1 MALWEPNKYWFTP
14 DRRGGVAY
22 QQHGNVALTL
32 AGPFGSAARHEET
45 AAGFMRYCAE
55 HALIPCFYSCT
66 AELWPMLRARGFR
79 RVAVAQETR
88 LAVRELEFKGKEWQ
102 NVRTA
107 LNRAAKTGVQAVWG
121 RYSEFP
127 APLRTQLSEVSEEW
141 AAQKHVPEMGFTL
154 GSIDELD
161 DDEVLCCLAVDA
173 AGRVQGVTSWL
184 PVYEDGQLVSWTLDF
199 MRRRGDAFP
208 GVMEFLIASAVLE
221 LKGTVEVIS
230 LSGSPLAKD
239 RAGDDAAGAR
249 RRPAATRC
257 ARRSDAGRRGWP
269 GSWTWW
275 AGPWNPSTASARWQ
289 PSSRASNRTTARFTC
304 ITRIR
309 CNCLRWAGP

>member
-1 MALWEPNKYWFTP
+1 
-14 DRRGGVAY
+14 
-22 QQHGNVALTL
+22 
-32 AGPFGSAARHEET
+32 
-45 AAGFMRYCAE
+45 
-55 HALIPCFYSCT
+55 
-66 AELWPMLRARGFR
+66 MLRARGFR

-173 AGRVQGVTSWL
+173 SGRVQGVTSWL
-184 PVYEDGQLVSWTLDF
+184 PVYEHGQLDPRLH
-199 MRRRGDAFP
+199 AP
-208 GVMEFLIASAVLE
+208 
-221 LKGTVEVIS
+221 
-230 LSGSPLAKD
+230 
-239 RAGDDAAGAR
+239 AR
-249 RRPAATRC
+249 RRFPWC
-257 ARRSDAGRRGWP
+257 HGVPHCFRRAGTQAHG
-269 GSWTWW
+269 
-275 AGPWNPSTASARWQ
+275 
-289 PSSRASNRTTARFTC
+289 
-304 ITRIR
+304 
-309 CNCLRWAGP
+309 